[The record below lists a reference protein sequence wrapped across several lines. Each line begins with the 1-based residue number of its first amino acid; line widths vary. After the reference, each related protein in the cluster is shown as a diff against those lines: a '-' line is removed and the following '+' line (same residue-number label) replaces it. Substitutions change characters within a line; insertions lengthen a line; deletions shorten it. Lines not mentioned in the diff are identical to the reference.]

1 MLRNTIYSC
10 IYSFT
15 IPQIFYVWLLLGA
28 KVKSTVNNPNDSL
41 PYHLRG
47 AFRGFETALARYL
60 ETFALPLSH
69 FYILRLQWE
78 AEGHTQRSIAQKAFM
93 TESVASQVIK
103 QMEAATLLRR
113 TSDSKD
119 KRKRLVFLTQAG
131 LDLREK
137 IVRYGI
143 ETSSKHS
150 PDISRSELQTTMSV
164 LKRIHEAFET
174 YNNDYMRGRN

>member
-1 MLRNTIYSC
+1 M
-10 IYSFT
+10 
-15 IPQIFYVWLLLGA
+15 
-28 KVKSTVNNPNDSL
+28 KSTVNNPDYSL

-60 ETFALPLSH
+60 ETVGLPLSH

-78 AEGHTQRSIAQKAFM
+78 AEGHTQTSIARKAFM

-103 QMEAATLLRR
+103 QMEAANLVRR
-113 TSDSKD
+113 TPDPKD
-119 KRKRLVFLTQAG
+119 KRIRLVSLTQAG
-131 LDLREK
+131 VDLREK

-150 PDISRSELQTTMSV
+150 PNISRAELETTMSV
-164 LKRIHEAFET
+164 LKRIREAFDL
-174 YNNDYMRGRN
+174 YNDEYMRERN